1 MQKPKVTMIIHGDGS
16 GFSVDVEGVKGSAC
30 QRIQKD
36 FEGMGVRVD
45 ERKKPEFFEVPPAVQ
60 NLARR

>member
-1 MQKPKVTMIIHGDGS
+1 MIIHGDGS